1 VGQHTTAELTIGS
14 DFAGYRIEEVAQ
26 RGGMGVVYRATQ
38 LRLTRMVALKVVTP
52 ALARDPSFRERF
64 RREWMVAAS
73 IDHPN
78 VIPVYEAGEEDGI
91 LFIAMRWVE
100 GTNLRDEIDGGPLEP
115 GRAAH
120 LVSQV
125 GSALD
130 AAHERDLIHRDIK
143 PANILITGQD
153 HVYLTDF
160 GLTKH
165 ASSISSLT
173 KTGQWMG
180 TVDYTAPEQIE
191 GTSVTPATDVYSL
204 GCVLFEALS
213 GRAPYERENDL
224 ATLWAHVYAP
234 PPSLRE
240 VDPGAPAALDE
251 VVQRAMSKDP
261 ANRFE
266 SAGELGRAAVGAAR
280 GEAVPAPQRV
290 ATPPA
295 TSNRA
300 PSTAGDRREPWRPSR
315 RALYGLGGLLAAL
328 AAVAAIVL
336 IAGSGSDEPETDRA
350 GAIPSA
356 RLKAASPWRP
366 LPPMPTPR
374 QNMGS
379 TVVDGTIW
387 VVGGLGGGSIGS
399 RRVEG
404 FDPVVNGWKVG
415 PDLPVRL
422 HHEMVVTY
430 KGELVV
436 MGGWEPKRSDP
447 AGEISARVY
456 ALRDGEWVPLPSLNQ
471 PRAAGAA
478 AVVGNRIV
486 VVGGQTGRSLIDTTE
501 VFDGERWTVTDAI
514 PTPREHLAAAS
525 DGRFV
530 YAVGGRA
537 LSPDKNTAALER
549 YDPVRDRWARLADM
563 PTARGGLAAALTD
576 GNLFAIGGERPTTV
590 LGDVE
595 SYNIASGTWS
605 EMSEMRTPRHGGT
618 AAGIGHTLYSL
629 GGAPR
634 PGHASASATS
644 EVLRLTR

>member
-1 VGQHTTAELTIGS
+1 
-14 DFAGYRIEEVAQ
+14 
-26 RGGMGVVYRATQ
+26 MGVVYRATQ

-213 GRAPYERENDL
+213 GRAPYKRENDL

-280 GEAVPAPQRV
+280 GEVVPAPQRV
-290 ATPPA
+290 AAPPA

-336 IAGSGSDEPETDRA
+336 IAGSGSDQPETDRA

-447 AGEISARVY
+447 AWGD
-456 ALRDGEWVPLPSLNQ
+456 LRSGL
-471 PRAAGAA
+471 RAAGWRVGAPAFPQPAA
-478 AVVGNRIV
+478 CGRRSRSRRQPDSGGGRPDGPQSDRHDRGVRRRAMDCDGCDPDSARAPRGGVGWAIRIRRRWTGVVARQEHCGARALRPGPRQMGPACRHADCARRPCGCANGWQSLRNRRGAAYDRARRRRVLQHRQRNLVGNVRN
-486 VVGGQTGRSLIDTTE
+486 
-501 VFDGERWTVTDAI
+501 A
-514 PTPREHLAAAS
+514 H
-525 DGRFV
+525 
-530 YAVGGRA
+530 
-537 LSPDKNTAALER
+537 TAPWR
-549 YDPVRDRWARLADM
+549 H
-563 PTARGGLAAALTD
+563 RGGHRSHALLPRGRTTT
-576 GNLFAIGGERPTTV
+576 RPRKRV
-590 LGDVE
+590 GDL
-595 SYNIASGTWS
+595 
-605 EMSEMRTPRHGGT
+605 R
-618 AAGIGHTLYSL
+618 
-629 GGAPR
+629 GAP
-634 PGHASASATS
+634 AYALN
-644 EVLRLTR
+644 LRGCR